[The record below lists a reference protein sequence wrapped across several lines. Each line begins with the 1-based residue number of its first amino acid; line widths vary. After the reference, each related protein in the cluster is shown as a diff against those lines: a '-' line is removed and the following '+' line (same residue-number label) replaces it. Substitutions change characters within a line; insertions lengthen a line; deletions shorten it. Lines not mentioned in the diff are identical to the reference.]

1 MRIVNNCVTYKKELL
16 QLSMRTHS
24 EWNIVLFFKPTT
36 HTSCAAVY
44 ITSYLAKS
52 LSTQNSMFGN
62 LLQPLNDIIRRQK
75 QTAIQIEQSPLKG
88 ECDFQALSYEF
99 LAILVACL
107 SCFLLSSQLAP
118 WHNEAA
124 FMQFTDGEPHIT
136 CNMDRVANVSG
147 DPFWPSSTSR
157 YKFSTPH

>member
-1 MRIVNNCVTYKKELL
+1 MR
-16 QLSMRTHS
+16 SHS

-75 QTAIQIEQSPLKG
+75 QTAIQIEQSPRKG
-88 ECDFQALSYEF
+88 NVIFKHYHTNSWRF
-99 LAILVACL
+99 WWRVFPV
-107 SCFLLSSQLAP
+107 SCSPRNWLPDIMRQRLCSSQTAS
-118 WHNEAA
+118 
-124 FMQFTDGEPHIT
+124 
-136 CNMDRVANVSG
+136 R
-147 DPFWPSSTSR
+147 TSR
-157 YKFSTPH
+157 ATWTAWPMSAATPFGQAPPRDTSSSLPPRNLHSIQAQLGLHL